1 MKPFWEQ
8 IIDQPVAL
16 IIVVVLIIVAIAL
29 GIQLSRVR
37 RQMSEAREAH
47 QQSEHELAR
56 SRHDQELQHQ
66 RLEQAESRAAELS
79 EQLRELER
87 RVEYWRNQASTLEQR
102 SATLE
107 AEKQSE
113 HNRAE
118 SLVREREELRVRRD
132 ELSASLEA
140 ARVKLRE
147 QDVTIDKERK
157 ATTEKLELLERNRDA
172 LKHEFENL
180 ANRIFEQKS
189 EHFSKQT
196 RTSLDS
202 LLNPF
207 RDQIQDFRKRVE
219 DVYTTETKDRQALR
233 SEIKSLQDLN
243 RQITEEAANLTRALK
258 GDKKIQGNWGE
269 LILERVLEKSGL
281 RKGVEYDT
289 QGSYRDGDGQLLRPD
304 VVVHLPDQRN
314 LIIDSKVSLL
324 AYQQWVTEEDEIER
338 ENHLKAHVEAVRQHI
353 RTLSEKDY
361 SQLNGLHSPDF
372 VLLFMPIEPAFVA
385 AFQYD
390 ENLFAEAF
398 EKKIIVVTP
407 TTLLATLRTI
417 ENIWRYERQSQ
428 NARKIADRAGA
439 VYDKLRVFVE
449 AMERMGSQIQT
460 VQTTYDGAMNTL
472 TRGRGNLIS
481 QASKFVELG
490 VRVKKELPRT
500 ITEQADAG
508 GEDDDTPAALDRQ
521 SDEAPAGAG
530 AEPGGAEGH
539 DGSTAQDSQDEP
551 SGEHEE
557 NDDVLKD

>member
-1 MKPFWEQ
+1 MNPSWEQ
-8 IIDQPVAL
+8 IIEQPAVPA
-16 IIVVVLIIVAIAL
+16 IVVVLIVLAAL
-29 GIQLSRVR
+29 LFLRVRVLGAQLASAHHRHQELAQELSR
-37 RQMSEAREAH
+37 H
-47 QQSEHELAR
+47 QHDHELQR
-56 SRHDQELQHQ
+56 Q
-66 RLEQAESRAAELS
+66 RLEQITDKAEASASRAV
-79 EQLRELER
+79 ELEER
-87 RVEYWRNQASTLEQR
+87 AEHWRGESASLQQRV
-102 SATLE
+102 ATLE
-107 AEKQSE
+107 AEKHSE
-113 HNRAE
+113 TTRADG
-118 SLVREREELRVRRD
+118 LARERDNLQSRRD
-132 ELSASLEA
+132 ELSRELETV
-140 ARVKLRE
+140 RMTLRE
-147 QDVTIDKERK
+147 RDVTLEKERK
-157 ATTEKLELLERNRDA
+157 STTEKLELLERNRDA
-172 LKHEFENL
+172 LKQEFENL

-189 EHFSKQT
+189 ERFTQQT

-207 RDQIQDFRKRVE
+207 RDQLQDFRKRVD
-219 DVYTTETKDRQALR
+219 DVYTSETRDRQALR

-289 QGSYRDGDGQLLRPD
+289 QGSYRDTDGQLLRPD
-304 VVVHLPDQRN
+304 VVVHLPDKRN
-314 LIIDSKVSLL
+314 LVIDSKVSLV
-324 AYQQWVTEEDEIER
+324 AYQQWVTEEDDVAR
-338 ENHLKAHVEAVRQHI
+338 EDHLKAHVEAVRQHI
-353 RTLSEKDY
+353 RSLSEKDY

-385 AFQYD
+385 AFQHD

-428 NARKIADRAGA
+428 NARKIADRASA

-449 AMERMGSQIQT
+449 TLEKMGGQLQT

-500 ITEQADAG
+500 ITDQADAG
-508 GEDDDTPAALDRQ
+508 GEDDDVATDLAPPGEDGGIQAGT
-521 SDEAPAGAG
+521 DE
-530 AEPGGAEGH
+530 E
-539 DGSTAQDSQDEP
+539 S
-551 SGEHEE
+551 
-557 NDDVLKD
+557 NDVLKE

>member
-1 MKPFWEQ
+1 MNPMWNQ
-8 IIDQPVAL
+8 IIEQPAVLA
-16 IIVVVLIIVAIAL
+16 IGVVLIVVMAL
-29 GIQLSRVR
+29 LLLRLRILGKQLADAQDRN
-37 RQMSEAREAH
+37 Q
-47 QQSEHELAR
+47 ELAQDLA
-56 SRHDQELQHQ
+56 RHQHDNELQHQ
-66 RLEQAESRAAELS
+66 RLDQVTDRADELQSRVGELDERAEHWRA
-79 EQLRELER
+79 
-87 RVEYWRNQASTLEQR
+87 QASTLQQR
-102 SATLE
+102 VATLE
-107 AEKQSE
+107 AEKQAEQARSE
-113 HNRAE
+113 SLSRERAE
-118 SLVREREELRVRRD
+118 LASRREELSRELESVRGT
-132 ELSASLEA
+132 
-140 ARVKLRE
+140 LRE
-147 QDVTIDKERK
+147 QDVTLEKERK
-157 ATTEKLELLERNRDA
+157 ATAEKLELLERNRDA
-172 LKHEFENL
+172 LKQEFENL

-189 EHFSKQT
+189 ERFSQQT
-196 RTSLDS
+196 RTSLDT

-207 RDQIQDFRKRVE
+207 RDQLQDFRKRVE

-289 QGSYRDGDGQLLRPD
+289 QGCYRDADGQLLRPD

-324 AYQQWVTEEDEIER
+324 AYQQWVTEEDEAEK

-353 RTLSEKDY
+353 RGLSEKDY

-428 NARKIADRAGA
+428 NARKIADRASA

-449 AMERMGSQIQT
+449 SMEKMGGQLQT

-500 ITEQADAG
+500 ITDQADAG
-508 GEDDDTPAALDRQ
+508 GDDEDATEKAI
-521 SDEAPAGAG
+521 E
-530 AEPGGAEGH
+530 
-539 DGSTAQDSQDEP
+539 EP
-551 SGEHEE
+551 SEGADSSEAATDEE
-557 NDDVLKD
+557 NSDVLKE